1 MLLRRALL
9 LLLLV
14 AAIHQ
19 LSALEEDDQRR
30 AALGEVASEHAAVQD
45 RHAQGIMTI
54 EEEAAMSYED
64 MMEMME
70 ENWPPRPP
78 QPLPSPA
85 PSPPRV
91 AQVAALAAPRRKPP
105 PKNAALSLASPSP
118 PPPSPPVL
126 SFNDD
131 PLTLGD
137 HSQIGIGNVVAV
149 HMVAIPGTNRF
160 FFMER
165 PSGKHP
171 DFSTVIAGYWDM
183 DTLSFTNVN
192 ATDSLFCSGHTLTSE
207 GDILVVG
214 GHIAKSGYA
223 DGLKGLRIYNSTSG
237 AFTRIGSLRAPR
249 WYPTATLLPNN
260 WVMITGG
267 TIKPGSGTGSNPYY
281 ELWNPQRPG
290 TTQQLPLSADFV
302 QSTGDIYYPAQYI
315 LPSGHLFMFCNV
327 YGEIFDPMAAQ
338 TLSVIPALGGNMRV
352 FTEYPFTGTSVM
364 LPLTPA
370 NNYTPEMVFF
380 GGQYSYGWVNTTA
393 SALAWR
399 IKVLINGTGSN
410 ATYRYNGWQSERMLS
425 PRVMPDAV
433 LLPNGQVVIINGAK
447 RGVAGDN
454 IAGGAAKSNEPNMW
468 PELYTPWAAQG
479 SRFTPL
485 KRTLIPRLYHS
496 VAALTVDGTVL
507 VAGCDRCAKY
517 WCTDPSFTPSP
528 WGLPEYRIELFRPP
542 AFFAFSSKPTITSV
556 DATVFGYNEPLTI
569 TYSMFNSSM
578 QADSAVLVAP
588 SATTHST
595 NMNQRVVG
603 LQVVGSTPGP
613 DYTLLVQ
620 TPPNINIAP
629 PGMYMLFLLNGQV
642 YSRAVWVKLAP
653 A

>member
-1 MLLRRALL
+1 MHCVSV
-9 LLLLV
+9 V
-14 AAIHQ
+14 AA
-19 LSALEEDDQRR
+19 
-30 AALGEVASEHAAVQD
+30 
-45 RHAQGIMTI
+45 
-54 EEEAAMSYED
+54 
-64 MMEMME
+64 
-70 ENWPPRPP
+70 
-78 QPLPSPA
+78 
-85 PSPPRV
+85 
-91 AQVAALAAPRRKPP
+91 
-105 PKNAALSLASPSP
+105 
-118 PPPSPPVL
+118 
-126 SFNDD
+126 SF
-131 PLTLGD
+131 L
-137 HSQIGIGNVVAV
+137 QV

-290 TTQQLPLSADFV
+290 TTHQLPLSADFV

-370 NNYTPEMVFF
+370 NNYTPEVVFF

-517 WCTDPSFTPSP
+517 W
-528 WGLPEYRIELFRPP
+528 PP